1 MFFSGSIAQAPPLRG
16 SIASQ
21 KKMRSVQRS
30 IEKTGEFRAF
40 LSTRGSRTKRPF
52 PNEKASSSQTAFWF
66 GGLPQNP
73 LSRRDQVRITMQKR
87 DSLDLSKKG
96 DIFHA
101 L

>member
-1 MFFSGSIAQAPPLRG
+1 KQSELVSHVFFWLNRPSAPLRG

-30 IEKTGEFRAF
+30 IEKTGEPPNLF
-40 LSTRGSRTKRPF
+40 LDRGSRTKRPF

-73 LSRRDQVRITMQKR
+73 LSRRDQVRITM
-87 DSLDLSKKG
+87 
-96 DIFHA
+96 
-101 L
+101 